1 MLNRVHNAHYWTK
14 NLTAGIAFYEGV
26 LGLDL
31 RKREGD
37 DWAEFDVAGTTIAL
51 HGTREGHA
59 PPTEGA
65 TVVFEV
71 ADLDAAVRAM
81 QDRGVRLAGEIF
93 DVPGTGR
100 FVSIRDP
107 DGNVLQL
114 FEPGGAGDEE

>member
-14 NLTAGIAFYEGV
+14 DLSAGIAFYRDV

-31 RKREGD
+31 RLREGD
-37 DWAEFDVAGTTIAL
+37 DWAEFDVGGTTIAL

-71 ADLDAAVRAM
+71 RDLEAAIRAM
-81 QDRGVRLAGEIF
+81 HDRGLALEGEVF

-100 FVSIRDP
+100 FVSLRDP
-107 DGNVLQL
+107 DGNLLQM